1 MKDQPPLP
9 QPLWDTLS
17 VEAQAAVSALVQ
29 CLEQRIA
36 DLEERLGKNST
47 NSSRPPSSDPPSVK
61 RRPPA
66 PASGKKRGGQT
77 GHHRQARAL
86 VPTEQLRQV
95 IECKPPK
102 CRCCG
107 DEFLGDDPEP
117 IRHQVAEL
125 PPVTPVVDEYRLHR
139 LTCPRCRTTTCAALP
154 PGVPTGAFGPR
165 LRAVLSVLAGGYRLG
180 KRPIRRLAFDLLG
193 LSISVGMIC
202 RLERR
207 SAAEGEAPVEELR
220 RYVRQAAVAHIDE
233 TSWWQGRD
241 RMWLW
246 TAVPRLVTVFTIAP
260 SRGADVAKDMLGTDA
275 EKVVISDRLTSYSWI
290 KRRQFC
296 WAHLNRDFQAMVARG
311 GESAEVGRL
320 LLGHSERLF
329 DWWHRVRD
337 GTMARATLRSKVAM
351 MRFSL
356 REDLRRGVASGCS
369 KTEGT
374 CRELLASETHLWT
387 FVRVEG
393 VEPTNNDA
401 ERALRHGVIYRKLS
415 GGTDS
420 EAGSRFVER
429 ILTVVATC
437 RQQEINVLDYLTRCY
452 QARLDGQ
459 AVPSLLPAA
468 SSAQAARLPID
479 TLIRA

>member
-1 MKDQPPLP
+1 MTQQPPIS
-9 QPLWDTLS
+9 QDLWDTLS
-17 VEAQAAVSALVQ
+17 PETQAAISALVRSF
-29 CLEQRIA
+29 EQRIA
-36 DLEERLGKNST
+36 DLEERLNTNST
-47 NSSRPPSSDPPSVK
+47 NSSKPPSSDPPSVK

-77 GHHRQARAL
+77 GHHRKTRPL
-86 VPTEQLRQV
+86 VPTEQLRQ
-95 IECKPPK
+95 IIDCKPSE
-102 CRCCG
+102 CRWCHQELNG
-107 DEFLGDDPEP
+107 HDPEP
-117 IRHQVAEL
+117 IRHQVAEV

-139 LTCPRCRTTTCAALP
+139 LVCPRCRTSTCAALP

-165 LRAVLSVLAGGYRLG
+165 LRAILSVLAGAYRLG
-180 KRPIRRLAFDLLG
+180 KRPIRQLAFDLLG

-202 RLERR
+202 RLERQA
-207 SAAEGEAPVEELR
+207 AAELEAPVEGLR
-220 RYVRQAAVAHIDE
+220 DHVRQAAVAHIDE

-241 RMWLW
+241 KMWLW
-246 TAVPRLVTVFTIAP
+246 TAVTRLVTVFTIAP
-260 SRGADVAKDMLGTDA
+260 TRGADVAREILGTEA
-275 EKVVISDRLTSYSWI
+275 AKVVISDRLKSYAWI

-296 WAHLNRDFQAMVARG
+296 WAHLDRDFQAMVDRG

-337 GTMARATLRSKVAM
+337 GTMARDTLRSKVAM
-351 MRFSL
+351 IRFSF

-369 KTEGT
+369 KTAGT
-374 CRELLASETHLWT
+374 CRELLAGEAHLWT

-415 GGTDS
+415 GGTES

-429 ILTVVATC
+429 MLSVVATC
-437 RQQEINVLDYLTRCY
+437 RQQDINVLDYLSRCY

-459 AVPSLLPAA
+459 TAPSLLPTTSTAKAA
-468 SSAQAARLPID
+468 
-479 TLIRA
+479 